1 MNFDRNKLQ
10 SALIRKRRKE
20 LKWKQES
27 LIHNIPISLS
37 YYSEMER
44 GLRKFPDDIIDELY
58 IKLHLTKFDDI
69 WYDTIYE
76 LLLNIKKSIYFCQ
89 HDDTEK
95 LFLDLEKQ
103 KDEISNSLLF
113 LDYELTV
120 FMINTTYFKKTNL
133 KILNMYLNS
142 LNIEQE
148 YIYTLYLGIMYK
160 NKHRPEEALIQ
171 FQKLLDRPYKIRY
184 YSEILYY
191 HTSICLIQKGYL
203 TLAQSYNKEA
213 ETLFIKER
221 NLNRLAYTMMHEA
234 IIYTQENHFSEAD
247 AIYDR
252 LLITCKGLSSRTMN
266 TILCNAG
273 LNCIKAKDYSK
284 AISIYKQL
292 KPGWQCLNGLHYG
305 IALTLLLSNENKK
318 LNEFLEYSKKYPKN
332 KFIKDMLDIIYL
344 QNKPNQEKAIE
355 LKLKSCEKYL
365 TREGSRESMIF
376 VYEQLIQYYETRSIV
391 KQVKYLKKLNELNKR
406 GMQYEQ

>member
-1 MNFDRNKLQ
+1 M
-10 SALIRKRRKE
+10 S
-20 LKWKQES
+20 
-27 LIHNIPISLS
+27 IPISLS
-37 YYSEMER
+37 YYSEIER
-44 GLRKFPDDIIDELY
+44 GLRKIPEDLLAKLYSKLNLPYLSEDWYLIYSKKIELLKTYLYYCKHDDIL
-58 IKLHLTKFDDI
+58 
-69 WYDTIYE
+69 TIYKE
-76 LLLNIKKSIYFCQ
+76 LEEECKNLN
-89 HDDTEK
+89 
-95 LFLDLEKQ
+95 
-103 KDEISNSLLF
+103 NSLLF
-113 LDYELTV
+113 LDYQLVV
-120 FMINTTYFKKTNL
+120 FMYNSSISHIMDKKQIKLINEYTN
-133 KILNMYLNS
+133 YLS
-142 LNIEQE
+142 DEQK
-148 YIYTLYLGIMYK
+148 YIYELYRGILEKYQHHPEKAFIIFK
-160 NKHRPEEALIQ
+160 N
-171 FQKLLDRPYKIRY
+171 LLDSNAKFRY
-184 YSEILYY
+184 YTEILYY
-191 HTSICLIQKGYL
+191 HSAICFIQKGFL
-203 TLAQSYNKEA
+203 VLAQNLNKEA
-213 ETLFIKER
+213 EILFLKEG
-221 NLNRLAYTMMHEA
+221 NMNRLAYTMMHEA

-247 AIYDR
+247 TIYDR

-305 IALTLLLSNENKK
+305 IALTLLLSNENEK
-318 LNEFLEYSKKYPKN
+318 LNEFLEYSKKYHKN